1 MSVLTASPIAYDG
14 PLEMAQV
21 KWSGIQGNTFVSFTL
36 HSELPRPTVS
46 LHAEPFTPCAD
57 NSSTVEFE
65 IQFHVAD
72 YYFLLHF
79 LPAAQVTHS
88 GVAGTGLTDEILWF

>member
-1 MSVLTASPIAYDG
+1 
-14 PLEMAQV
+14 MAEV
-21 KWSGIQGNTFVSFTL
+21 TGSGIHGNTFVSFTL

-46 LHAEPFTPCAD
+46 LHTEPFTSRAD

-65 IQFHVAD
+65 LQLHVAD
-72 YYFLLHF
+72 NFYFLLHF
-79 LPAAQVTHS
+79 LPAVHTHG